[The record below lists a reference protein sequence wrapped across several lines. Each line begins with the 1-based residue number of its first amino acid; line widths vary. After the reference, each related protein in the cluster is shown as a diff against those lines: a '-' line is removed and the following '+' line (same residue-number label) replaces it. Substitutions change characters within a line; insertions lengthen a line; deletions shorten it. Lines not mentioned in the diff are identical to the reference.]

1 LIKNITIQI
10 SLKKNTFFLDFLN
23 LSCNNTCMNF
33 EELFENIDL
42 SSPLTDEEL
51 EYLDI
56 IGVNPIIITPNENVS
71 NFNEK
76 KD

>member
-1 LIKNITIQI
+1 
-10 SLKKNTFFLDFLN
+10 
-23 LSCNNTCMNF
+23 MNF

>member
-1 LIKNITIQI
+1 
-10 SLKKNTFFLDFLN
+10 
-23 LSCNNTCMNF
+23 MNF
-33 EELFENIDL
+33 EELFKNIDL

-56 IGVNPIIITPNENVS
+56 IGVNPILVTP
-71 NFNEK
+71 NEK